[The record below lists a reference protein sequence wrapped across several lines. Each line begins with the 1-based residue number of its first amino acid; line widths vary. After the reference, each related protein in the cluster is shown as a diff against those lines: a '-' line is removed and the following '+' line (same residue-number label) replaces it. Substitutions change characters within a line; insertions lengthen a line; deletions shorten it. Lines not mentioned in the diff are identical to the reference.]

1 MTFKGILDDVST
13 WAGRHGLPVFF
24 GDEYTRNVLANQITG
39 DFVFVDIPGGI
50 QTYSDLAPEPFGV
63 SVLIQVLGTSHYLRS
78 DADEIEVLDR
88 TFTVITDIAKK
99 AGCNYVS
106 GAANV
111 VKRQNIYDSPKS
123 GWEITINISE

>member
-24 GDEYTRNVLANQITG
+24 GDEYTRNALANQITG
-39 DFVFVDIPGGI
+39 DFVFVDVPGGI

-63 SVLIQVLGTSHYLRS
+63 SVLIQVLGTSFYLRS
-78 DADEIEVLDR
+78 DAEEIEVLDR
-88 TFTVITDIAKK
+88 TFIAITDIAKQ
-99 AGCNYVS
+99 AGCNYIS

>member
-24 GDEYTRNVLANQITG
+24 GDEYTRNVLANQITSY
-39 DFVFVDIPGGI
+39 FVFVDVPGGI
-50 QTYSDLAPEPFGV
+50 QTYSALAPEPFGV
-63 SVLIQVLGTSHYLRS
+63 SVLIQVLGTSFYLRD
-78 DADEIEVLDR
+78 DAAEIEVLDR
-88 TFTVITDIAKK
+88 TFTAITDIAKQ
-99 AGCNYVS
+99 AGCKYVS

>member
-1 MTFKGILDDVST
+1 MTFKEILDDVST
-13 WAGRHGLPVFF
+13 WAGRHGLPMFF
-24 GDEYTRNVLANQITG
+24 GDEYTRNVLANRITG

-63 SVLIQVLGTSHYLRS
+63 SVLIQVLGTSFYLRD
-78 DADEIEVLDR
+78 DAEEIEVLDR
-88 TFTVITDIAKK
+88 TFTAITDIARQ
-99 AGCNYVS
+99 AGCNYIS
-106 GAANV
+106 RAANV